1 MLRDKGYLLGLRNIP
16 NNVKLNMTMFDLFDY
31 VFINS
36 NLLENYKDLEDVWNL
51 KNINFITD
59 NESFI
64 EIDEDYLLNRK
75 R

>member
-1 MLRDKGYLLGLRNIP
+1 
-16 NNVKLNMTMFDLFDY
+16 MFDLFDY

-64 EIDEDYLLNRK
+64 EIAEDYLLNRK